1 LQKQLARKQSDRSD
15 IDLNHP
21 IVAFDLARRDRAVVT
36 QPGVINKEIDLDLV
50 LTEPANQ
57 FSDLCFDGKINN
69 ANVDVELRVTA
80 SQFFAQIIQSLLAP
94 CDKDERSRAV
104 RKLSRELATD
114 SRRRA
119 SDERAATIEVHPTT
133 NGHESTRTTNNLLFL
148 VSIGVYSWLMRI
160 LVTGGAGFIG
170 SHLVEK
176 LLAAGHDVA
185 ILDDFND
192 FYDPQI
198 KRANIS
204 AVAKDVVVHDVDLR
218 DGDKVSNLFRHE
230 KFDAIA
236 HLAARAGVRPSIQQP
251 QLYYDTNVAGT
262 LHLLEAARASGA
274 ERFIFA
280 SSSAVYGAAKKVPF
294 SEEEHLTQTLSP
306 YAATKI
312 AGEFLCATYSHLYK
326 MRIVALRYFTV
337 YGARQRPD
345 LAIHQFTRKI
355 HAGEPIDQFG
365 DGTTRRDYTYIDDI
379 IQGTMAALKYDGPMF
394 DVFNLG
400 ESQTIQLKDLIG
412 AIETALGKKAK
423 INRLPEQ
430 PGDMPL
436 TCADISKAR
445 KLLGYNPKTKFSE
458 GLPKFIDWFLGRTR

>member
-1 LQKQLARKQSDRSD
+1 MK
-15 IDLNHP
+15 
-21 IVAFDLARRDRAVVT
+21 
-36 QPGVINKEIDLDLV
+36 
-50 LTEPANQ
+50 
-57 FSDLCFDGKINN
+57 
-69 ANVDVELRVTA
+69 
-80 SQFFAQIIQSLLAP
+80 
-94 CDKDERSRAV
+94 
-104 RKLSRELATD
+104 
-114 SRRRA
+114 
-119 SDERAATIEVHPTT
+119 
-133 NGHESTRTTNNLLFL
+133 
-148 VSIGVYSWLMRI
+148 I

-176 LLAAGHDVA
+176 LLADGHDVA

-198 KRANIS
+198 KRDNIA
-204 AVAKDVVVHDVDLR
+204 AVANQIAVHDVDLR
-218 DGDKVSNLFRHE
+218 NGEKVTEVFRRE
-230 KFDAIA
+230 KFNAVA

-262 LHLLEAARASGA
+262 LHLLEGARTSGVQ
-274 ERFIFA
+274 RFIFA
-280 SSSAVYGAAKKVPF
+280 SSSSVYGAAKKVPF

-312 AGEFLCATYSHLYK
+312 GGEFLCSTYSHLYK
-326 MRIVALRYFTV
+326 LRIVALRYFTV
-337 YGARQRPD
+337 YGAGQRPD
-345 LAIHQFTRKI
+345 LAIHQFTRRI
-355 HAGEPIDQFG
+355 HAGQPIDQFG

-400 ESQTIQLKDLIG
+400 ESETIQLKGLIA
-412 AIETALGKKAK
+412 AIEKALGKKAK

-445 KLLGYNPKTKFSE
+445 KFLNYNPKTRFE
-458 GLPKFIDWFLGRTR
+458 DGLPRFIDWFLKSRAAK